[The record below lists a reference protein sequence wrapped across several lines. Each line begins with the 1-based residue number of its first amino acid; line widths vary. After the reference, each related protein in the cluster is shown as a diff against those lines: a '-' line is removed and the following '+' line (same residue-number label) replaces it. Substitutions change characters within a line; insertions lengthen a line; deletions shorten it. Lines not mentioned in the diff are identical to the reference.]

1 MLWLPPTLMAAAA
14 GGVETLLTRTTE
26 TIIHDF
32 NQLGGGAMTK
42 LFDGMT
48 SQAWGGGTTLPYKSG
63 SFCNVGL
70 TFLTPL
76 RMSKF
81 VVYGSNDDGFILSAN
96 PSTTIDIYGKAGT
109 VPSTDTDGTL
119 LGTLSFTDTANESAG
134 RTITSTDQS
143 TSYDHVW
150 ARISTGSSTSI
161 TAAEIRIYY
170 LA

>member
-1 MLWLPPTLMAAAA
+1 MLWLPPTLMAGAG

-32 NQLGGGAMTK
+32 NQLGGGSMTL
-42 LFDGMT
+42 LFDGTT

-63 SFCNVGL
+63 SFCYVGL
-70 TFLTPL
+70 TLL
-76 RMSKF
+76 SASRISKL
-81 VVYGSNDDGFILSAN
+81 VVYGSNDDGFIFSAN
-96 PSTTIDIYGKAGT
+96 PSVTIDIYGKTGAA
-109 VPSTDTDGTL
+109 PSTSTDGTL

-134 RTITSTDQS
+134 RTITSTDTS